1 MDWKTALE
9 IAGLLFAFAVAFGVF
24 KNTVENLKNENS
36 QQWSIITKCRDWQQ
50 IHEKEAADR
59 RLEIERQMG
68 KLRED
73 GSEVKGQLSELL
85 RLVTKLTERFDK
97 FMDKQD

>member
-24 KNTVENLKNENS
+24 KNTVENLKSENA
-36 QQWSIITKCRDWQQ
+36 QQWTVITKCRDWQQ
-50 IHEKEAADR
+50 IHEKEASER
-59 RLEIERQMG
+59 RLEIERQLG
-68 KLRED
+68 KIRED
-73 GSEVKGQLSELL
+73 SSKVESQLAELL